1 MSEETKIAIYVP
13 ARSSIFTVRA
23 SELQDKLD
31 NLRQHKDVL
40 FRFYFVLSAKQE
52 KEVRTALGM

>member
-1 MSEETKIAIYVP
+1 MSEETLIAIYVP
-13 ARSSIFTVRA
+13 ARASIFNVRA

-40 FRFYFVLSAKQE
+40 FRFFFVLSSTQE
-52 KEVRTALGM
+52 RDVRAALQK